1 MKPASESAKE
11 PRSLTRTIEVQT
23 ACHTQMK
30 KITAEVEKVVAESG
44 CKSGVCYV
52 YVPHTTAGVVINE
65 GDDRDV
71 VRDIEATLDRLVP
84 ESRTYHHAEG
94 NADSHIKAALTGSTV
109 TVFIENGKL
118 ALGRWQTV
126 FFCEFDGPRRREA
139 RVKIVPDA
147 CHERI

>member
-1 MKPASESAKE
+1 MTPDSDARKE
-11 PRSLTRTIEVQT
+11 ARSITRKIEIQT
-23 ACHTQMK
+23 ARHSQMK
-30 KITAEVEKVVAESG
+30 KITAEVETVVTESG

-52 YVPHTTAGVVINE
+52 FVPHTTAGVIINE
-65 GDDRDV
+65 GDDPDV

-94 NADSHIKAALTGSTV
+94 NADSHIKAAMTGNSV
-109 TVFIENGKL
+109 TVFIENGRL
-118 ALGRWQTV
+118 ALGRWQAI

-147 CHERI
+147 CA